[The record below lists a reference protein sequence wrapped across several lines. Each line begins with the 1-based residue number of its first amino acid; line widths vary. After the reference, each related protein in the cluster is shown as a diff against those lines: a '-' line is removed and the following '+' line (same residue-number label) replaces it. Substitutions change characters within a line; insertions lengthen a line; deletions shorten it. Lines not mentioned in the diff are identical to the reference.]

1 MKENDARKLDRQS
14 QEALRIRGVKAF
26 RSGRK
31 PGEIANFLNVHPDT
45 VYNWITLYTDG
56 GWDSLKRRKAPGR
69 PPILK
74 KRQLKWIYETVTKDP
89 QQLKFPFALWTR
101 RRVQEAIKLKYGT
114 EISLT
119 TVGRVMS
126 RLGLTCQK
134 PLRKAYEQNPSL
146 VKKWLKKEFPN
157 IKKLADKEGAQIYFG
172 DESGLRSDYHSGTT
186 WAPKGRTP
194 AVKSTGKRFNLNMIS
209 AISPKGGM
217 RFMTVKGSV
226 TGKVFVSFLK
236 RLISDVSEPVYLIV
250 DGHSAHKSKKA
261 REFVESTEGLLKL
274 FYLPP
279 YAPDLN
285 PDELVWNHLKYHCI
299 GKLFI
304 RTREELQEKVIH
316 YLKVLQRKPDI
327 IKGFFLKPSLK
338 YIIK

>member
-14 QEALRIRGVKAF
+14 QETLRIRGVKAI
-26 RSGRK
+26 RSGAQPKEVAKLLGVAQRTVDDWMARY
-31 PGEIANFLNVHPDT
+31 AN
-45 VYNWITLYTDG
+45 G
-56 GWDSLKRRKAPGR
+56 GWDNLKRRKAPGR

-74 KRQLKWIYETVTKDP
+74 THQLKWIYETVTKDP
-89 QQLKFPFALWTR
+89 QQLQFPFALWTR

-114 EISLT
+114 EVSIT

-146 VKKWLKKEFPN
+146 VRKWQKKEFPN
-157 IKKLADKEGAQIYFG
+157 IKKLAKREGAQIYFG

-194 AVKSTGKRFNLNMIS
+194 VVRSTGRRFSLNMIS
-209 AISPKGGM
+209 AISSKGGM
-217 RFMTVKGSV
+217 RFMTVRGGV
-226 TGKVFVSFLK
+226 TGKVFILFLK
-236 RLISDVSEPVYLIV
+236 RLILDVKGPVYLVV
-250 DGHSAHKSKKA
+250 DGHPAHKSKRA
-261 REFVESTEGLLKL
+261 REFVESTEGMLKL

-285 PDELVWNHLKYHCI
+285 PDELVWNHLKCHYI
-299 GKLFI
+299 GKLCI
-304 RTREELQEKVIH
+304 RTGEELQKQTTH
-316 YLKVLQRKPDI
+316 YLKSLQRKPDI
-327 IKGFFLKPSLK
+327 IRGFFLKPSLR